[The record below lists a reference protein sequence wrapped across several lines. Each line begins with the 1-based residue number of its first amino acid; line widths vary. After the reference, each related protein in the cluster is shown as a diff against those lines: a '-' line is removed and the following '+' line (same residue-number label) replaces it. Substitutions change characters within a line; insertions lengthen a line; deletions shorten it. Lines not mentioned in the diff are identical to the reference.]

1 MRCLPSCSQ
10 RACILKGKH
19 LVSGRLLPSGFLTLT
34 FCCGLS
40 ACLSHNIVQTCPNNP
55 KWGAWMLK
63 AKKKDTPLYIGYCSI
78 TTEPIINQQG
88 CWTLF
93 SCSGS
98 PSNISSTKLQSAV
111 SGCWKSKLSHK
122 GQVWIL
128 ANLKVKTLRIKFNR
142 SKLETSMPKQGHVC
156 LRMYPSVRCL
166 SAMPSLY
173 VLPGCNDLQDS
184 CPNTGEQNVHCAKRS
199 SSHVEVHLGY
209 ARKRKPAEGWELHLN
224 QLVRLGKSGSTD
236 QRWAEPEGQW
246 PYPNH
251 PSIDLFSDTKMI

>member
-34 FCCGLS
+34 FCCRLS
-40 ACLSHNIVQTCPNNP
+40 ACLSHNIVQTTQSEAHGC
-55 KWGAWMLK
+55 WRQ
-63 AKKKDTPLYIGYCSI
+63 KKDTPLYIGYCSI

-173 VLPGCNDLQDS
+173 VLSGCNDLQDS
-184 CPNTGEQNVHCAKRS
+184 CPNTGATTQHNKMSIVQNV
-199 SSHVEVHLGY
+199 
-209 ARKRKPAEGWELHLN
+209 
-224 QLVRLGKSGSTD
+224 VRLTS
-236 QRWAEPEGQW
+236 RF
-246 PYPNH
+246 
-251 PSIDLFSDTKMI
+251 I